1 MAQSNFTLTLKTNE
15 ALTLAAEAEID
26 FPLPQPWPKEISADI
41 TWGTDKH
48 GSWTSVSYDANE
60 SKADGEPCDLV
71 KIFMKKLI
79 GSVDTFD
86 TRLFYRLNDRDVGY
100 RQLIRAIKKKNATK
114 K

>member
-41 TWGTDKH
+41 GWMSGPL
-48 GSWTSVSYDANE
+48 GFSFEVNE
-60 SKADGEPCDLV
+60 SVADGNQCP
-71 KIFMKKLI
+71 KARAFFSSLI
-79 GSVDTFD
+79 GSLDIGNKAFFM
-86 TRLFYRLNDRDVGY
+86 RLDGRDVGH
-100 RQLIRAIKKKNATK
+100 RQLIRAVKKNNTAK